1 MYRYEPTRS
10 GDTAKEVLKGYKGY
24 LQTDGYSGYHKLT
37 EVTHI
42 GCFAHLRRKFFE
54 AMEASCDNT
63 VAKKGFDYCEALFAI
78 EKELADKTPEERY
91 EARKKHSVPILN
103 ESKQWAD
110 AQRVPAKSK
119 TGKAL
124 TYLDNQWKYLKNYT
138 LDGRLKI
145 SNNFAERSIK
155 RLWLL
160 VVCLSLRL

>member
-1 MYRYEPTRS
+1 MFKDFTGSDKVYI
-10 GDTAKEVLKGYKGY
+10 ACGY
-24 LQTDGYSGYHKLT
+24 TDIRKCIDGLATLVQSEFKLT

-54 AMEASCDNT
+54 AMDASCDNT

-91 EARKKHSVPILN
+91 EARQKYSVPILN
-103 ESKQWAD
+103 EFKHWAD

-124 TYLDNQWKYLKNYT
+124 T
-138 LDGRLKI
+138 
-145 SNNFAERSIK
+145 
-155 RLWLL
+155 
-160 VVCLSLRL
+160 